1 MQQAMNEFQG
11 ASHCSSRA
19 RWRCVSRPDNIL
31 TVLVAKKLDPYV
43 YVNLVVYGPQVAVVS
58 GHYIELAVTTRYL
71 TRSDECPEVVFGL
84 GSQRNAILF
93 AVPLEL
99 CDSALKS
106 CMM

>member
-1 MQQAMNEFQG
+1 MQQTMNQVQG
-11 ASHCSSRA
+11 VSHCSSRA

-31 TVLVAKKLDPYV
+31 TVLVAEKLDSYV
-43 YVNLVVYGPQVAVVS
+43 YVILVVYRPQVAVVS

-71 TRSDECPEVVFGL
+71 TRSDECPEVIFGL
-84 GSQRNAILF
+84 DSQRNAILF

-106 CMM
+106 YMM